1 MLSFYLA
8 FLDGSKKL
16 NQDKKGV
23 YIITTE
29 EKLNQPAGTIK
40 EGVKKTSFIK
50 KFMIFIH
57 IMRVELCRICYNV
70 STHSVIIVYQ
80 LNLVKEQKMSVQI
93 SIRVS
98 KEQKEKFVELAK
110 NENKTIT
117 QYILDRCIVENS
129 YTEYSSVDDASNR
142 VETVLQE
149 QIKQLRADFD
159 NERRFYISQID
170 EKDGQ
175 IADILETN
183 NNQLQLIGALTIKN
197 ETLLLETKKSWWQR
211 LFSKR

>member
-1 MLSFYLA
+1 MLQLFYTKR
-8 FLDGSKKL
+8 FYRIVHECSG
-16 NQDKKGV
+16 G
-23 YIITTE
+23 
-29 EKLNQPAGTIK
+29 
-40 EGVKKTSFIK
+40 EG
-50 KFMIFIH
+50 
-57 IMRVELCRICYNV
+57 
-70 STHSVIIVYQ
+70 
-80 LNLVKEQKMSVQI
+80 MSVQI

-98 KEQKEKFVELAK
+98 KEQKEKLVGLAK

-117 QYILDRCIVENS
+117 QYILNRCIVENS
-129 YTEYSSVDDASNR
+129 YTESSSVDGASNR
-142 VETVLQE
+142 VESVLQE

-197 ETLLLETKKSWWQR
+197 ETLLLETKQSWWQR